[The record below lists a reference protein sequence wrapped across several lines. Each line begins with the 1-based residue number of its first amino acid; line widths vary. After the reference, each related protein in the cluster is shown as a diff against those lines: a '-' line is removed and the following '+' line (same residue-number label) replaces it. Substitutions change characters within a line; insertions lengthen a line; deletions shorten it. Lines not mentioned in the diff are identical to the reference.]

1 MLLLLAFQTAGLHC
15 SGEDWRAI
23 IGQWTRMPD
32 STEQIIVQRLNSKAS
47 NYSFITVHFVGQGH
61 VLDPNSI

>member
-1 MLLLLAFQTAGLHC
+1 MSLLLAFQTAGLYC

-23 IGQWTRMPD
+23 IGQWSRMPD

-47 NYSFITVHFVGQGH
+47 KSGSSLSIVWAMCWI
-61 VLDPNSI
+61 PNSI